1 MAKDFFEKPFDEST
15 LIKLELFENYLNECI
30 PVFIKNAINFKTL
43 KGVNIFDF
51 FAGAGKDSDG
61 KNGSPL
67 IAIKSIP
74 FHFPDIIQHNLTV
87 SVHLNEFE
95 HKYFKKLEEEVIQ
108 LGLESKPINIH
119 LENEDF
125 VVLFEK
131 WYKKMLG
138 CANFVWLDQF
148 GVKYINSDI
157 FNRLVSLPM
166 TDLLFFVSSSTFK
179 RFAEDENIRRVLNI
193 SKDSVK
199 DLHPHQIHRFV
210 AETYRALIPS
220 NKEYYLTSFSIK
232 KKTNIYGLIFG
243 SNHPLGLEKFLKVCW
258 GVNPNIGDANF
269 DIDED
274 NIERYTNTL
283 FPVKPKK
290 LTLFEE
296 ELEKEILN
304 GKLKTEWDVYIFT
317 LTNGFLG
324 NIHAKTVVD
333 KLKNEKKI
341 EKETFSYAYST
352 LGDRRKQG
360 IIKKIKIL

>member
-1 MAKDFFEKPFDEST
+1 M
-15 LIKLELFENYLNECI
+15 
-30 PVFIKNAINFKTL
+30 
-43 KGVNIFDF
+43 
-51 FAGAGKDSDG
+51 
-61 KNGSPL
+61 
-67 IAIKSIP
+67 
-74 FHFPDIIQHNLTV
+74 
-87 SVHLNEFE
+87 
-95 HKYFKKLEEEVIQ
+95 
-108 LGLESKPINIH
+108 
-119 LENEDF
+119 
-125 VVLFEK
+125 
-131 WYKKMLG
+131 
-138 CANFVWLDQF
+138 
-148 GVKYINSDI
+148 
-157 FNRLVSLPM
+157 
-166 TDLLFFVSSSTFK
+166 
-179 RFAEDENIRRVLNI
+179 
-193 SKDSVK
+193 
-199 DLHPHQIHRFV
+199 
-210 AETYRALIPS
+210 
-220 NKEYYLTSFSIK
+220 TSFSIK